1 MTDQPTNP
9 APPTPT
15 PVPGPSSAS
24 APPPTTSGQNPTT
37 ALALP
42 TAINPDALGLARRA
56 VESIP
61 GASSIDEGEWV
72 SIFDALLESGDMLDA
87 EAALAKGQ
95 LVGPDNRG
103 QYRYSRRR
111 TLAEHVSRNPAIAE
125 LVAQA
130 QAVGMGRARSEL
142 YKIAF
147 GEGDVTIDLDK
158 QGNVTRRRADSRNK
172 LTALLRLLEKGDPAW
187 TPGRAIK
194 GGLVHAHL
202 NLTPGQQGFT
212 IDPRDVLDALD
223 GHERTEFMR
232 LLEKVEQSRRTR
244 TEGTPKY
251 VESTTHKPA

>member
-1 MTDQPTNP
+1 MTNQPTNP
-9 APPTPT
+9 APPTAL
-15 PVPGPSSAS
+15 PSPAS
-24 APPPTTSGQNPTT
+24 AALPAAPGQGPTT
-37 ALALP
+37 ALALATP
-42 TAINPDALGLARRA
+42 IHPEAFGLARRA

-103 QYRYSRRR
+103 AYRYSRRR
-111 TLAEHVSRNPAIAE
+111 TLAEHVNRNPAIAE

-172 LTALLRLLEKGDPAW
+172 LTAILRLLEKGDPAW

-194 GGLVHAHL
+194 GGLVHAHV

-223 GHERTEFMR
+223 GHERAEFMR
-232 LLEKVEQSRRTR
+232 MLEKVEQSRKAR

-251 VESTTHKPA
+251 VESTTHHPA